1 MVSSISALHDM
12 SFLPKTSSLRL
23 TNAQTGSQTAGR
35 LRAPA
40 AVPSLHVKSRRAAFR
55 SVLRVTS
62 GGRQQFEDRQKAV
75 LLLGKDLAKRA
86 RSRCELCEGTGAKL
100 FDTSPKAEPSLDT
113 LLLLCERCTEMNTR
127 TDGAYWRGLDDR
139 SVRFLEESVWSEEP
153 IIRST
158 SLMLLKKVGSEWS
171 KSTVEMIADMG
182 LD

>member
-1 MVSSISALHDM
+1 M
-12 SFLPKTSSLRL
+12 SFPPNTSSFRPSICR
-23 TNAQTGSQTAGR
+23 AQNGSQTAAQMR
-35 LRAPA
+35 VSLACKLRAA
-40 AVPSLHVKSRRAAFR
+40 TAVLPVHVKSRRAAFR

-62 GGRQQFEDRQKAV
+62 GGRQQFEDRQKA
-75 LLLGKDLAKRA
+75 LSLLGKDLAKRA
-86 RSRCELCEGTGAKL
+86 RSRCELCEGSGAKL

-153 IIRST
+153 IIKST

-171 KSTVEMIADMG
+171 KSTVEMIADMD